1 MNLAKIR
8 RAVNKIAPS
17 VKVENYRG
25 CVRLTGELDNWADI
39 YKCGKAAV
47 SKGSLGVLN
56 DVKLKGFCEQ
66 PKRPTLKDGAL
77 AGQKP
82 DVLVIGGG
90 IVGCAV
96 ARELSRLE
104 LDVLLVEKANDV
116 ACGASSRNDGCIHPG
131 MDLHKGQLKLKY
143 VLEGNRMYTKLA
155 DELGLSFKRW
165 AQMLIFS
172 TAWENALISPLFY

>member
-25 CVRLTGELDNWADI
+25 CVRLTGELGNWTDI

-47 SKGSLGVLN
+47 CKGSLGVVN
-56 DVKLKGFCEQ
+56 DIRLKGFHEE
-66 PKRPTLKDGAL
+66 PKKPTLKDDAL
-77 AGQKP
+77 SGQKP
-82 DVLVIGGG
+82 DVLIVGGG

-96 ARELSRLE
+96 ARELSRLK
-104 LDVLLVEKANDV
+104 LDVLLVEKSNDV

-131 MDLHKGQLKLKY
+131 IDLHKGQQKLKY
-143 VLEGNRMYTKLA
+143 VLEGNRMYTQLA
-155 DELGLSFKRW
+155 KDLGLSFKRW
-165 AQMLIFS
+165 AQMFISQPDGKIRLFRLFS
-172 TAWENALISPLFY
+172 F